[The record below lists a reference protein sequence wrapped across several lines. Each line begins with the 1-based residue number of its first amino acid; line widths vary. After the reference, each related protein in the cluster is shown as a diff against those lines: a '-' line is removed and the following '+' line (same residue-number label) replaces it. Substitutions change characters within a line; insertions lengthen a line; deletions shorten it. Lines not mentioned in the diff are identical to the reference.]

1 MKLDFVFV
9 GEATAPQW
17 ALQVFSEV
25 EHHAIG
31 SVTTGNHPLMSAV
44 HVIVVP
50 YDDGEL
56 FSLHFDLQLQVTGC
70 GACAPLGFRFRCCA
84 AMHH

>member
-17 ALQVFSEV
+17 ALQVFGEV

-31 SVTTGNHPLMSAV
+31 SVTTGKHSLMGSV
-44 HVIVVP
+44 DIVVVP
-50 YDDGEL
+50 HDDGEL
-56 FSLHFDLQLQVTGC
+56 FSLHLISNYRLQ
-70 GACAPLGFRFRCCA
+70 GAGLAP
-84 AMHH
+84 HWVN